1 VCVFDHCQL
10 GRIGLLCL
18 VQVNSTSGQL
28 ELREGDYLMKTKG
41 EAFAGLSVALVTPF
55 SGGDVDYGKFREQ
68 IEFQIAAGTDCLVP
82 VGTTGESPTL
92 SHEEQ
97 DRVIAFV
104 VETVAGR
111 AKVMPGTGSN
121 STAEALRLTKF
132 AEKAGADAALQVAPY
147 YNKPTQQGFYEHF
160 KRLAEE
166 TGLPQCIYNIPGRT
180 AKNIEPE
187 TIIRLAELENIA
199 LVKEATGSLDQ
210 ASQIITS
217 TNLTVLS
224 GDDSLTL
231 PLMAI
236 GGRGV
241 ISVVGNIVPMEMRSL
256 IAAMN
261 KGDLAEAQRWHR
273 KLFPLCRDMLGLAT
287 NPIPIKAAMKLLGRD
302 PGELRLPMTP
312 LEDAG
317 MTRLKKSLSDYGL
330 L

>member
-1 VCVFDHCQL
+1 
-10 GRIGLLCL
+10 
-18 VQVNSTSGQL
+18 
-28 ELREGDYLMKTKG
+28 MKTKG
-41 EAFAGLSVALVTPF
+41 EAFAGLSVAMVTPF
-55 SGGDVDYGKFREQ
+55 SGSDVDYARFREQ

-111 AKVMPGTGSN
+111 TKVMPGTGSN

-132 AEKAGADAALQVAPY
+132 AEKAGADAALHVAPY

-160 KRLAEE
+160 RRLAEE

-241 ISVVGNIVPMEMRSL
+241 ISVVGNIVPGDMRSL

-287 NPIPIKAAMKLLGRD
+287 NPIPIKAAMMLLGRD
-302 PGELRLPMTP
+302 PGELRLPMTA
-312 LEDAG
+312 LDDAG
-317 MTRLKKSLSDYGL
+317 MTRLKKTLSEYGL